1 MTNEQTKQEQPT
13 KQKISINPNPTYISL
28 THEEELNADL
38 EQSRIQIETLKQER
52 DAIAGTVN
60 RLDREL
66 AQQKDET
73 AKQQQIN
80 QALLKTFNDLLTM
93 HSQLYDQMIT
103 SNTALTITAGKL
115 AESLVKFKF
124 TLPQQEQQSP

>member
-1 MTNEQTKQEQPT
+1 MTNDSIITEKP
-13 KQKISINPNPTYISL
+13 QKLGINPNPTYISL

-38 EQSRIQIETLKQER
+38 EQARMQITTLKEER

-66 AQQKDET
+66 ASQKDET
-73 AKQQQIN
+73 AKQEQIN
-80 QALLKTFNDLLTM
+80 QALVKSFNDLYSM
-93 HSQLYDQMIT
+93 YQQLYDQVIT
-103 SNTALTITAGKL
+103 SNTALAITTGKL

-124 TLPQQEQQSP
+124 TLPQQEQQP